1 MEPRL
6 LLWCRMDKGAEMNS
20 ADEAFDQVFNTIAVA
35 VMAFAFCAGYFVSSY
50 VHDSKVEEA
59 GFHEKLRFCHDQMK
73 YGQTRHIWRQEYCGK
88 SLDAVDPIS
97 GSPVM
102 GVIEDK

>member
-1 MEPRL
+1 
-6 LLWCRMDKGAEMNS
+6 MNS

-35 VMAFAFCAGYFVSSY
+35 VMAFAFCAGYLVSSY
-50 VHDSKVEEA
+50 VHDSKAEEVSYRD
-59 GFHEKLRFCHDQMK
+59 KVNFCHDRMK
-73 YGQTRHIWRQEYCGK
+73 DGKTRYIWRQEYCGK

-97 GSPVM
+97 GRPVM